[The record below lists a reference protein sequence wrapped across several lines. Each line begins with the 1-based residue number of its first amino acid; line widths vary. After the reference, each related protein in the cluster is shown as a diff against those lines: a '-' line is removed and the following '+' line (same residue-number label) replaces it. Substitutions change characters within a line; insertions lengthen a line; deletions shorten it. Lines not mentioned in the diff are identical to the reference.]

1 MQDMIPWSRLIITF
15 ARTKSLVFHLGY
27 IHISAQ
33 SLYFGPLFRSVGV
46 MTRQTFNGST
56 TEAFGL
62 PCSHMADPHLGVG
75 KWGYKFWRVYFHIFP
90 FSNTKMGMGYM
101 GTRPNITTATSDN
114 PYIGLSTES

>member
-75 KWGYKFWRVYFHIFP
+75 K
-90 FSNTKMGMGYM
+90 
-101 GTRPNITTATSDN
+101 
-114 PYIGLSTES
+114 